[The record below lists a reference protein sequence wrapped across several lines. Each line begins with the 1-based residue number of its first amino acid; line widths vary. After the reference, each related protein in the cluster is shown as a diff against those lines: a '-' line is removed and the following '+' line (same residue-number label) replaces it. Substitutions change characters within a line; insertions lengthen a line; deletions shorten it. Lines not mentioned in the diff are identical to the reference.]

1 MKNPL
6 VYVHDLDLANEKN
19 VRQMIIKSGASN
31 ALRVRF
37 VEHMHGAD
45 IWVLRSG
52 SALLQHIDRLAG
64 SANAPLVWLYED
76 GALFDRNDA
85 HAILTTERLVAILEN
100 GFRAGGKAA
109 QPVPSSAAGA
119 DLVHLCRD
127 GLAAAQGSLLIQ
139 ATDHVIRFDFDKR
152 KAFFNEAVK
161 EDLRKR
167 ECAISQFSVAHSEPK
182 ERLAFSADIRQV
194 LWLLAQ
200 GKQAGKTS
208 LLPALAD
215 GAALRIPRWPNLSGL
230 PYKPED
236 YGVIS
241 LLQRRAL
248 GLKDLLALL
257 PTDESRII
265 PLLNALYLCNMAD
278 IDQQAHPL
286 SMVGH
291 QRQRAPLASLWR
303 MFRFARA

>member
-19 VRQMIIKSGASN
+19 VRQMIIKSGAAN

-45 IWVLRSG
+45 IWVLRSD

-64 SANAPLVWLYED
+64 NGNAPLVWLYED
-76 GALFDRNDA
+76 GTLFDRSDA
-85 HAILTTERLVAILEN
+85 HTILTAERLSGILEN
-100 GFRAGGKAA
+100 GFRFVGNAANAGHSDAHA
-109 QPVPSSAAGA
+109 V
-119 DLVHLCRD
+119 DVIRLCRD
-127 GLAAAQGSLLIQ
+127 GLASAQGSLLIR
-139 ATDHVIRFDFDKR
+139 AVDHVIRFDFENH

-161 EDLRKR
+161 NDLKKR
-167 ECAISQFSVAHSEPK
+167 ECAINSFSVARSEVTD
-182 ERLAFSADIRQV
+182 RLAFSADIRQV

-200 GKQAGKTS
+200 GKRAGKAE
-208 LLPALAD
+208 LLPVLTK
-215 GAALRIPRWPNLSGL
+215 GASLKIQRWPNLSGL

-236 YGVIS
+236 YAVIS

-257 PTDESRII
+257 QSDESRIV
-265 PLLNALYLCNMAD
+265 PLLNALYLCKMAD
-278 IDQQAHPL
+278 IDQQASH
-286 SMVGH
+286 VKVITDKG
-291 QRQRAPLASLWR
+291 RRAPLASLWR